1 MTIDVVLL
9 TMLLGGILVAF
20 YDLARW
26 QQ

>member
-1 MTIDVVLL
+1 MTIDVALF